1 MLLRPLLAGP
11 NNKTRT
17 ILTGFFFFNLKSH
30 VYISIEAQARSLE
43 AEVTTMGQLAVVG
56 WLGSLTSKE
65 ISVSVQNSL
74 KAFFFSFLGSI

>member
-17 ILTGFFFFNLKSH
+17 IVTGFFFNLKSH
-30 VYISIEAQARSLE
+30 VYTSIEAQTRSLE
-43 AEVTTMGQLAVVG
+43 AEVNTMGQLSVVG
-56 WLGSLTSKE
+56 WLGSLTFKE

-74 KAFFFSFLGSI
+74 KTFFFSFLGSI